1 MPEFTVE
8 VPSDFPDSIRLDK
21 YIASLPNGMNR
32 SKLKSGLVEII
43 VNQKKAKLSQ
53 KVKAKDLIKFS
64 WEDNIPDDIEPENI
78 PLDIIYEDKNV
89 TVVNKKQG
97 MVTHPACNNWSGTL
111 VNALLYHWGRES
123 IHQLK
128 ETEAKESEIIQKRR
142 PGIVHRLDK
151 ETSGIIITAKNRDS
165 EEFLQNQFKTK
176 SNIIKEYI
184 CICCGRLP
192 QKAGVIE
199 TQIIRDPKD
208 RKKFKAAV
216 NTSEG
221 KYAKTIYHCISCY
234 GNFSLVRVR
243 IKTGRTHQ
251 IRVHMK
257 HLGCPILGDSLYN
270 GNKSKLFPNAT
281 LMLHSYKLKILL
293 PEESQIKT
301 FRTKTP
307 KRFIEVQK
315 KLKKLYPKV
324 ILP

>member
-1 MPEFTVE
+1 M
-8 VPSDFPDSIRLDK
+8 
-21 YIASLPNGMNR
+21 
-32 SKLKSGLVEII
+32 
-43 VNQKKAKLSQ
+43 
-53 KVKAKDLIKFS
+53 
-64 WEDNIPDDIEPENI
+64 
-78 PLDIIYEDKNV
+78 
-89 TVVNKKQG
+89 
-97 MVTHPACNNWSGTL
+97 
-111 VNALLYHWGRES
+111 
-123 IHQLK
+123 
-128 ETEAKESEIIQKRR
+128 
-142 PGIVHRLDK
+142 
-151 ETSGIIITAKNRDS
+151 
-165 EEFLQNQFKTK
+165 QNQFKTK
-176 SNIIKEYI
+176 SNIKKEYI